1 MAPGPDTVDSAGAVA
16 AAGSVPAPPPAPA
29 RAPLRLLQLG
39 LRWINP
45 HETDVDWLFHNN
57 ATLQYKVNGEQLKD
71 LADSLRVHLD
81 RVVQGH
87 ITAPGTQ
94 ATRDAMRAL
103 LRKGHALYEGLFD
116 GLGNEAAVAAA
127 ARQRYETLAAAGPLA
142 LRLRVMPNLTFP
154 WGLVVPDVRD
164 LEAACADLTQPH
176 DLFWSTRHDFA
187 IAAYGLSGSWDEAL
201 QRAQVNIVAAMHRRI
216 FDAARGATPLTAFEC
231 QWIDAL
237 AHRLHNRA
245 YLFSVDT
252 LRQALQD
259 AAADDAVRLRIAYLL
274 GHGNGKR
281 FQLGS
286 GDEILAAELASALNK
301 SGGRSQRLPTLLF
314 LNGCETAADAPQFS
328 FADILGSADIGAL
341 VGTEVRVPDLFAF
354 RFALALLYRV
364 IVSGEPLAQ
373 AFAELRRSHLP
384 VSLAYSLYATDGLM
398 LEPHPAPELAVL
410 PDTDRPRGNLSKEQ
424 LRCDL

>member
-1 MAPGPDTVDSAGAVA
+1 MAAGVDAVMAAGA
-16 AAGSVPAPPPAPA
+16 PAPPPAQV
-29 RAPLRLLQLG
+29 RRLQLG
-39 LRWINP
+39 LRWINDR
-45 HETDVDWLFHNN
+45 ETDVEWIYYNN
-57 ATLQYKVNGEQLKD
+57 ATHQYKVQGEQLKD
-71 LADSLRVHLD
+71 LADSLRAQLD

-87 ITAPGTQ
+87 ITAPGTE

-116 GLGNEAAVAAA
+116 GLGNEAAVAAS
-127 ARQRYETLAAAGPLA
+127 ARKRYETLAAAGPLA
-142 LRLRVMPNLTFP
+142 LRLRVTPSHTFP
-154 WGLVVPDVRD
+154 WGLVVPDLQG
-164 LEAACADLTQPH
+164 LEKACEDLTQPH
-176 DLFWSTRHDFA
+176 GLFWSTRHDFA
-187 IAAYGLSGSWDEAL
+187 IAAYGLSGGWDEAL
-201 QRAQVNIVAAMHRRI
+201 NRAQVNIVAAMHRRI
-216 FDAARGATPLTAFEC
+216 FDAARGSTPLTPFEC

-237 AHRLHNRA
+237 AQRLHNQA

-252 LRQALQD
+252 LRQALQE

-286 GDEILAAELASALNK
+286 GDEIMAAELASALNK

-314 LNGCETAADAPQFS
+314 LNGCETTADAPQFS

-364 IVSGEPLAQ
+364 IACGQPLAE
-373 AFAELRRSHLP
+373 AFTELRRSHLP
-384 VSLAYSLYATDGLM
+384 VSLAYALYATDGLM
-398 LEPHPAPELAVL
+398 LEPQPAPELAAL
-410 PDTDRPRGNLSKEQ
+410 PGAARPPGNLSKEQ
-424 LRCDL
+424 LRCDLP